1 MVPKFGILGHS
12 KALRLAQERRELIRN
27 VTSKPGQKSEHG
39 WYLGPGRGTSRGSC
53 LSQRHSPVG
62 PMAMAPMSLGWPTFP
77 PTLAQRAPDHERVRR
92 EYQTDSHLAGLRW
105 KEDTTW
111 QNVPSM
117 PRFPSI
123 EQRHT
128 VPKKAISCLHRSS
141 GSLGLSEAWPQPA
154 HTACKHRE
162 A

>member
-1 MVPKFGILGHS
+1 
-12 KALRLAQERRELIRN
+12 
-27 VTSKPGQKSEHG
+27 
-39 WYLGPGRGTSRGSC
+39 
-53 LSQRHSPVG
+53 
-62 PMAMAPMSLGWPTFP
+62 MAPMSLGWPTFP
-77 PTLAQRAPDHERVRR
+77 PTLARRAPDHERVRW
-92 EYQTDSHLAGLRW
+92 EYQTDSHLAGLHW
-105 KEDTTW
+105 KEDTTR

-154 HTACKHRE
+154 HTACKHRGMNE
-162 A
+162 DLPLRSPPTNPVTHGGFSWHHNSSGFQSLGGPGASVPLERQE